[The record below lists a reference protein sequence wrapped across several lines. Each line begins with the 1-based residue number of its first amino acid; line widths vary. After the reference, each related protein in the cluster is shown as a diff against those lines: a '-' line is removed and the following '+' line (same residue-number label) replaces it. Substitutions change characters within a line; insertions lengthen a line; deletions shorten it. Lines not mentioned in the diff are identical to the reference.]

1 MNYAVVFTY
10 SFDDEMAVYL
20 FEDESSAKDFLI
32 SSYEEELR
40 IDKEENGRNPIG
52 VLSDDGW
59 YAKITTP
66 FFDHEDI
73 TEFRIGCV
81 CAKLSSSHSESQRL
95 CLAFRNGDEPLL

>member
-20 FEDESSAKDFLI
+20 FGNESSAKDFLM

-40 IDKEENGRNPIG
+40 IDKEENGWNSVGI
-52 VLSDDGW
+52 LSDDGW
-59 YAKITTP
+59 YARITTP

-73 TEFRIGCV
+73 TELRIGCV
-81 CAKLSSSHSESQRL
+81 YTK
-95 CLAFRNGDEPLL
+95 D